1 MTVGL
6 APNVGVILP
15 YGSGVVTS
23 PRLLRDFL
31 AAAEEVG
38 VESVWAVEHVVI
50 ADGYE
55 PRYPYSPDGRMP
67 SGNVV
72 VPMPDPLE
80 LLAFAA
86 AVTERLVLGTAVVV
100 APLHSPTVLAKRAAT
115 VDRLCEGR
123 LRLGLGIGWQV
134 EEYAAV
140 GAAFSERG
148 ARLEESIA
156 AMRALWAGSP
166 ATFHGRFTS
175 FDRVHLAPQPAAGT
189 VPIVLGGNSSAAVE
203 RCARVGDGWFPYT
216 IDPDAFA
223 LGVGAVRRG
232 ERDAGRPA
240 GAVEVTAWPGSFDP
254 TRDTDAALAARY
266 VAAGADRLVLRPD
279 LSGERPLDTFRRQV
293 TGYREAVAGLA
304 S

>member
-1 MTVGL
+1 MTLGP
-6 APNVGVILP
+6 APKVGVILP

-23 PRLLRDFL
+23 PRLLREFL
-31 AAAEEVG
+31 HAAEAAG
-38 VESVWAVEHVVI
+38 VESVWAVEHVVV

-55 PRYPYSPDGRMP
+55 PRYPYSADGRMP

-86 AVTERLVLGTAVVV
+86 AVTERLLLGTAVVV
-100 APLHSPTVLAKRAAT
+100 APLHSPVVLAKRAAT
-115 VDRLCEGR
+115 VDRLAEGR
-123 LRLGLGIGWQV
+123 VRLGLGIGWQV

-156 AMRALWAGSP
+156 AMRALWAVSP
-166 ATFHGRFTS
+166 ATFRGKFTS
-175 FDRVHLAPQPAAGT
+175 FDRVHLAPQPAAGA
-189 VPIVLGGNSSAAVE
+189 VPIVLGGNSDAAVE
-203 RCARVGDGWFPYT
+203 RCGRVGDGWFPYT
-216 IDPDAFA
+216 IDPDGFA
-223 LGVGAVRRG
+223 AGVAAIRRG
-232 ERDAGRPA
+232 EAEAGRAA

-254 TRDTDAALAARY
+254 AHDTDAGLGARY

-279 LSGERPLDTFRRQV
+279 LSGDEPLDTFRLQV
-293 TGYREAVAGLA
+293 TRYRESVTGLV